1 MTILFKGN
9 QNKKRL
15 APRIVPPIPLERPE
29 KKALEKGEYY
39 TYKLRTSPTDSDSPT
54 YELSVPYFS
63 TGTCEEYLKFCTN
76 FYKVCLGQHITTGP
90 QKFIL
95 ARRLL
100 TGDALQSFDVKATEL
115 EGMETNAS
123 CEQCLDAVRDGV
135 FPQRS
140 VLQQK
145 RYMRRVL

>member
-15 APRIVPPIPLERPE
+15 VPRIVPPIPLEQPE

-39 TYKLRTSPTDSDSPT
+39 TYKLRTNPADSDLPT
-54 YELSVPYFS
+54 YKLLVPYFS
-63 TGTCEEYLKFCTN
+63 TGTCKEYLKFCTN

-95 ARRLL
+95 ARHLL
-100 TGDALQSFDVKATEL
+100 DVKATDL
-115 EGMETNAS
+115 DRRETNRLGFS
-123 CEQCLDAVRDGV
+123 LLRLSQI
-135 FPQRS
+135 QT
-140 VLQQK
+140 K
-145 RYMRRVL
+145 I